1 MLSRRKFV
9 ASSITAAAGTTLL
22 ALDDSN
28 GPVRNKMLQSNELY
42 PGVYQIGSLFGGRN
56 LFQYLFVGDN
66 IVLLDTGL
74 AYTPER
80 TIFPAIKQ
88 LGIEPQQISLA
99 ITTHADGDHQGGNDA
114 IKRAAPATWL
124 ACGDAD
130 RAMVEDPR
138 TLWAQRYNFLKQ
150 DYGVGIDPEPSPDVG
165 KPRQM
170 DVTLA
175 GGESIRLRGDW
186 HLEVLHVPG
195 HSHGHLTLLDQKHK
209 VAFAGD
215 AIHGQG
221 CPRADGTMALPVTYY
236 YVDAY
241 LSTLRFFENLPVETL
256 YTGHWPTMRGGE
268 IRDFIAVSRQTV
280 RTLDEVILTKLAE
293 RSQGAEMEELIGAI
307 GDAFSAWPKDTLV
320 FVMFALKGHLDRLVE
335 YGKAREIRDARPFRW
350 VRT

>member
-1 MLSRRKFV
+1 ML
-9 ASSITAAAGTTLL
+9 
-22 ALDDSN
+22 
-28 GPVRNKMLQSNELY
+28 PSNELY
-42 PGVYQIGSLFGGRN
+42 PGVYQIHSLFGGRN

-80 TIFPAIKQ
+80 TIFPAIKR
-88 LGIEPQQISLA
+88 LGIEPPKISLA
-99 ITTHADGDHQGGNDA
+99 ITTHADADHQGGNDA

-138 TLWAQRYNFLKQ
+138 TLWDQRYNFLKR
-150 DYGVGIDPEPSPDVG
+150 DYGVGIDPEPSPDMG
-165 KPRQM
+165 KPRPM
-170 DVTLA
+170 DITFA
-175 GGESIRLRGDW
+175 GGERIRLHNDW
-186 HLEVLHVPG
+186 EMEVLHVPG
-195 HSHGHLTLLDQKHK
+195 HSHGHLALLDRKHR

-221 CPRADGTMALPVTYY
+221 CPGAEGTMALPVTYY
-236 YVDAY
+236 DVDAY
-241 LSTLRFFENLPVETL
+241 LSTLRFFENLPIKTL
-256 YTGHWPTMRGGE
+256 YTGHWPTMRGAE

-280 RTLDEVILTKLAE
+280 QTFDEVILTKLAE
-293 RSQGAEMEELIGAI
+293 RPQGTEIPKLIDAI
-307 GDAFSAWPKDTLV
+307 GRAFVDWPRDTLV